1 MQTVQEKYRYNPF
14 LQYGNELETIISE
27 KEYDADV
34 ADMLR
39 LSFPIMV
46 EYYGHEYKDI
56 LFDALRKISIEIP
69 KDNENMYDI
78 VTRHYPDYIE
88 KKSKISAVNDGEL
101 KRAAGVHS
109 TFPIFSVENGEICL
123 LGKSE
128 IVSILVSSNKLE
140 TLATFV
146 HELSHA
152 FKSYQNSM
160 NLIQNENGENILVS
174 RSGISN
180 VYSSVYMEN
189 GKIVVEDIQEE
200 NVGLEEGINTYD
212 ENKIMNRILSIPV
225 TEIPESCR
233 KLRESLILP
242 EGKNSY
248 VSGGYRQETI
258 CADKLLNKC
267 KLEQTVRKDQ
277 FMGTNNCEHIYNYIV
292 SSPQNS
298 WKILNSKIDLAVQHT
313 YARYQH
319 VFDSEWFEEHKSEI
333 IENLQN
339 IHDLLDECATKRKR
353 TKFNNIKNIMRK

>member
-1 MQTVQEKYRYNPF
+1 MQILQEKYRYNPF
-14 LQYGNELETIISE
+14 SQYSNELETIISE
-27 KEYDADV
+27 KKYDEDI

-56 LFDALRKISIEIP
+56 LFDVLRQVSIEMP

-78 VTRHYPDYIE
+78 VAKHTPTNIE
-88 KKSKISAVNDGEL
+88 KKSKISAVGDGEL

-109 TFPIFSVENGEICL
+109 AIPVFSVGNGEIHL
-123 LGKSE
+123 VGKSE
-128 IVSILVSSNKLE
+128 VVSVLGSSNKLE
-140 TLATFV
+140 SLATFI

-152 FKSYQNSM
+152 FKSSQNSM
-160 NLIQNENGENILVS
+160 NLIQNENGENILIT
-174 RSGISN
+174 RSGVSV

-189 GKIVVEDIQEE
+189 EKVVVEDIQEN

-212 ENKIMNRILSIPV
+212 ENNIMNRILSLPINEV
-225 TEIPESCR
+225 PESC
-233 KLRESLILP
+233 KTLRESLILP

-267 KLEQTVRKDQ
+267 KLAQTVRQDQ
-277 FMGTNNCEHIYNYIV
+277 FMGTNNCEQKYNSIV
-292 SSPQNS
+292 ENPQNS
-298 WKILNSKIDLAVQHT
+298 WEILNSKIDLAVQHT

-319 VFDSEWFEEHKSEI
+319 IFDSGWFEEHKSEI
-333 IENLQN
+333 IGNLQN
-339 IHDLLDECATKRKR
+339 IHDLLDECATKRK
-353 TKFNNIKNIMRK
+353 